1 MPARADTADRASGPQ
16 DRLQDGVPH
25 TIAKLAQAGIKIW
38 VCTGDKVE
46 TAINIG
52 RSCRLLTPRMRG
64 KNLLVVDIDE
74 SLDDEQGKRETLEA
88 LQNAQD
94 FLSGIKDEEKEHV
107 AIVVSGKALGYVF
120 PIRKLDQF
128 KRVIIPPP
136 AVLEE
141 ERKLQLRFLGIC
153 GQCKAVVCCR
163 MSPKQKSQVVTL
175 VREYTKH
182 ITLAIGDGANDVAM
196 IEAAHVGIG
205 IEGLEGKQAVMA
217 RSAVMRVLAL
227 LAPLARL

>member
-1 MPARADTADRASGPQ
+1 MQ
-16 DRLQDGVPH
+16 DRLQEGVPH

-64 KNLLVVDIDE
+64 KNLLVVDIEE
-74 SLDDEQGKRETLEA
+74 SLEDEQGKRETLEA

-94 FLSGIKDEEKEHV
+94 FLSSIKDEEKQHV
-107 AIVVSGKALGYVF
+107 AIVISGKALGYVF

-136 AVLEE
+136 AVLEV
-141 ERKLQLRFLGIC
+141 RACARANATATASALAALQRNARATVSAVPSRVLCLRQVRAVEAVIRTGRNTALSC
-153 GQCKAVVCCR
+153 VKQALAQRTVSPAVVSC
-163 MSPKQKSQVVTL
+163 V
-175 VREYTKH
+175 
-182 ITLAIGDGANDVAM
+182 
-196 IEAAHVGIG
+196 
-205 IEGLEGKQAVMA
+205 
-217 RSAVMRVLAL
+217 
-227 LAPLARL
+227 